1 VRLKAARE
9 KGLIPARKR
18 AKIGLAIF
26 LTSAADQSNV
36 NQLDRENAEELD
48 GLTRVLKPAQE
59 RVLAEIGARPDE
71 KFTRADY
78 EILAHVSRSQ
88 AAYDLAELV
97 KLGIVERL
105 GSGRATCYRVAQ
117 TGAGRRR
124 KWTPER
130 IRNELESLC
139 AELGW
144 WPRASEFKDAGRG
157 DLYLA
162 ASRYGGIEYWA
173 EELGYSEREAL
184 EPSESKPFAG
194 TRERHLRPA
203 LAGAGLATLGAL
215 AALGLLLIGGDRPAP
230 ENTAATAL
238 VRESH
243 DATGRPVVDG
253 GSPPKRH
260 EVALRLAAAG
270 GTSWLAVRRD
280 SADGRLLWEGILE
293 RGKSLR
299 FQGRLWLRLGAPSN
313 LVAYLNGDRA
323 GLPGRTSTA
332 RVTDKGIR
340 VIEVAQPVVLAAA
353 EEQAPEPVSQTA
365 SSGST
370 SQASPESTSQASSG
384 STSQASSSPSGGG
397 GPSPDPAPSRGS
409 NPSPDPPPGD

>member
-1 VRLKAARE
+1 
-9 KGLIPARKR
+9 LIPARKR

-48 GLTRVLKPAQE
+48 GLTQVLKPAQE
-59 RVLAEIGARPDE
+59 RVLAEVGARPDE

-78 EILAHVSRSQ
+78 ETLAHVSRSQ

-105 GSGRATCYRVAQ
+105 GSGRATCYRVAR

-124 KWTPER
+124 KWTPKR
-130 IRNELESLC
+130 IRRELESLC

-144 WPRASEFKDAGRG
+144 WPRASEFKEAGRG

-184 EPSESKPFAG
+184 EPSESKPATG
-194 TRERHLRPA
+194 TREHHLRPA

-215 AALGLLLIGGDRPAP
+215 AALGLLLVGGDRPAP
-230 ENTAATAL
+230 ENTAAAAP

-243 DATGRPVVDG
+243 DATGRPVFG
-253 GSPPKRH
+253 GGGPPQRP

-340 VIEVAQPVVLAAA
+340 VVEVAQPVVLAAA

-370 SQASPESTSQASSG
+370 SQASSG
-384 STSQASSSPSGGG
+384 STSQASSSPPGGG

-409 NPSPDPPPGD
+409 SPSPDPPPGD